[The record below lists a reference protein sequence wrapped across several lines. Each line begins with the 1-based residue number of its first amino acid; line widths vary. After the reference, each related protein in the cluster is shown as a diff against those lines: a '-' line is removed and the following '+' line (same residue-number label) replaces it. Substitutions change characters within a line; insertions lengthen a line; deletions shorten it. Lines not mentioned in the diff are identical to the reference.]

1 VPELD
6 PADTRWYQR
15 AVFYEVL
22 VRGFYDS
29 TNDGTGDLKGLI
41 AKLDYLQWLGVDCLW
56 LLPFYDSPL
65 RDGGYDISDFFS
77 VLPEYGDIE
86 DARMLIDEAH
96 RRGMR
101 VVADMVMNHT
111 SDEHPWFQESRQDR
125 TNPKADW
132 YVWDDDDTRYG
143 EARVIFV
150 DTEPSNWT
158 FDVQRGQYFWHRFFH
173 HQPDL
178 NYDNP
183 EVAAAMLG
191 VVRFWLDLG
200 LDGFRLMRCPTCS
213 SARAPTAR
221 TCPRPT
227 STCGGSARWWT
238 TSTRGGCCWRRP
250 TSGRWTSSTTSGPRA
265 TSATCASTSR

>member
-1 VPELD
+1 MATPID
-6 PADTRWYQR
+6 PADHRWYQR

-29 TNDGTGDLKGLI
+29 TNDGTGDLTGLTQ
-41 AKLDYLQWLGVDCLW
+41 KLDYLEWLGIDCIW

-77 VLPEYGDIE
+77 VLPAYGDIS
-86 DARMLIDEAH
+86 DAANLIEEAH
-96 RRGMR
+96 KRGIR

-111 SDEHPWFQESRQDR
+111 SDQHPWFLESRQDA

-132 YVWDDDDTRYG
+132 YVWGDDDQRWS

-158 FDVQRGQYFWHRFFH
+158 FDPQREQYFWHRFFH

-183 EVAAAMLG
+183 EVAEAMLD
-191 VVRFWLDLG
+191 VVRFWLGMG
-200 LDGFRLMRCPTCS
+200 LDGLRLDCPNFTHGLSCRPS
-213 SARAPTAR
+213 LTGFSNRDWGHSLLLDAYRAV
-221 TCPRPT
+221 
-227 STCGGSARWWT
+227 
-238 TSTRGGCCWRRP
+238 
-250 TSGRWTSSTTSGPRA
+250 
-265 TSATCASTSR
+265 